1 MRASTRGW
9 LFGAVAMALMIPACS
24 GEGGPAGPDPD
35 PDPDPGS
42 LTLTVSTEALTVA
55 PGDTGTVTA
64 MHSVPSGYTGGVTIG
79 ISNWPSGIT
88 VERTSDVTTNTTVFS
103 LIAAPDAAAASSTM
117 NISVSATGFSGVTR
131 QVAVSISN

>member
-1 MRASTRGW
+1 MKMSTRRW
-9 LFGAVAMALMIPACS
+9 LTAAVAMALTIPACS
-24 GEGGPAGPDPD
+24 GDSGPAGPD

-117 NISVSATGFSGVTR
+117 NISVSATGLSGVTR